1 MTQQHEP
8 LNIICE
14 SDIDPTL
21 TSTDIKKDIA
31 KLNHDPARLLQNKY
45 VSNQLE
51 CHHKQTT
58 KKTLFSQ
65 KRIVLFNLVSE
76 NKPRYNPCV
85 SRFTPTTSK

>member
-31 KLNHDPARLLQNKY
+31 KLNHMIKRASYKINMYQ
-45 VSNQLE
+45 NQLE

-58 KKTLFSQ
+58 KKDLSLV
-65 KRIVLFNLVSE
+65 KKGLSLFNLVSDKQAE
-76 NKPRYNPCV
+76 V
-85 SRFTPTTSK
+85 